1 MTRTHDIRAD
11 GPMRMP
17 DKWHGVILGNTAGA
31 ATEWKA
37 KVKEAVQRADS
48 LATGAM
54 PYGSKSRTA
63 QASGRV
69 LGKARATMQ
78 YTVPHD
84 KKLVTKELEKLQKAV
99 TGLVG
104 HESPV
109 SLGVFSRASFA
120 IQPRPRLRTLL
131 DGAGPQAHGVWLRWT
146 MRLIYYCRGLP
157 P

>member
-1 MTRTHDIRAD
+1 
-11 GPMRMP
+11 MP

-54 PYGSKSRTA
+54 PYGSKGRTA

-99 TGLVG
+99 NKLVMG
-104 HESPV
+104 PRRAVKHD
-109 SLGVFSRASFA
+109 FSRSGTRFQW
-120 IQPRPRLRTLL
+120 I
-131 DGAGPQAHGVWLRWT
+131 
-146 MRLIYYCRGLP
+146 CRQV
-157 P
+157 

>member
-99 TGLVG
+99 TV
-104 HESPV
+104 
-109 SLGVFSRASFA
+109 
-120 IQPRPRLRTLL
+120 PRLQVRPLVSHNEDL
-131 DGAGPQAHGVWLRWT
+131 NSPKQAWLA
-146 MRLIYYCRGLP
+146 MNLP
-157 P
+157 